1 MYKVWGGQ
9 ILGDSKKI
17 KWKDVCFSR
26 EKENWHISCMG
37 KFVQRVLPGC
47 TYASA
52 VLVQGRA
59 LATVISV
66 EFLFM
71 LKTVHKN

>member
-1 MYKVWGGQ
+1 
-9 ILGDSKKI
+9 
-17 KWKDVCFSR
+17 
-26 EKENWHISCMG
+26 MG

-47 TYASA
+47 MYASA

>member
-1 MYKVWGGQ
+1 MYVLAERKRTGIFLTW
-9 ILGDSKKI
+9 
-17 KWKDVCFSR
+17 
-26 EKENWHISCMG
+26 G
-37 KFVQRVLPGC
+37 KFVQHVLPGC

-66 EFLFM
+66 EFLFV

>member
-1 MYKVWGGQ
+1 
-9 ILGDSKKI
+9 
-17 KWKDVCFSR
+17 
-26 EKENWHISCMG
+26 MG

-52 VLVQGRA
+52 VLVRGRA

>member
-1 MYKVWGGQ
+1 MSVLVG
-9 ILGDSKKI
+9 
-17 KWKDVCFSR
+17 R
-26 EKENWHISCMG
+26 ERAGIFLTRD

-47 TYASA
+47 MHASA

-71 LKTVHKN
+71 LKTAGKN